1 MKYTRVENFLREA
14 SPEEMRAVYNKVLME
29 DAMEKIS
36 IVFEENYG
44 LTNSQIKYAAY
55 LYAYEGESSYEASY
69 WTNLERVAKK
79 SRKLSDEEITQY
91 FNEKEE
97 A

>member
-1 MKYTRVENFLREA
+1 MKYTKVENFLREA
-14 SPEEMRAVYNKVLME
+14 SPEDLRAVYNKVLME
-29 DAMEKIS
+29 DAMEKLS
-36 IVFEENYG
+36 TVFEDYE
-44 LTNSQIKYAAY
+44 LTDLQNKYAAY

-79 SRKLSDEEITQY
+79 SLKLSDEEITQY
-91 FNEKEE
+91 FNKKEE